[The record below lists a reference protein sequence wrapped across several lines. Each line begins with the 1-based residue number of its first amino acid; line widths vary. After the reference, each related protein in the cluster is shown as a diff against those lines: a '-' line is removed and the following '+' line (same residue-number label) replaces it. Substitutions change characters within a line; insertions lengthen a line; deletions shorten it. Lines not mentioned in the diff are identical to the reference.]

1 MKRITKVLTASILGF
16 GMLCG
21 VGVSIAK
28 HNKTVEVA
36 EALYSPSTIYSVS
49 DTAEELTAYYSDISD
64 SDTGTNLLSKLRS
77 LNSSKYHKNFTYS
90 NFGTSSTTSPYVYT
104 DYPLGTTTTDSKGQ
118 VRGSSIASFYTK
130 TTATSYNKEHVWPNS
145 KGGNK
150 VENDI
155 LMPRPTIS
163 SENSSRGNSFFVEGM
178 NSSSGGWDPYTAGY
192 DKATRGEC
200 ARIILY
206 CMVASSQLNLVA
218 SNTGSDNTMGNMN
231 TLIKWHYEYSPSTYE
246 MNRNNGAEYLQGNRN
261 PFVDHPEYVARI
273 WSNFNSTVSSLCAQN
288 ESMYDDWVP
297 GTCSNYGT
305 NDAAGEPSTGGEGG
319 GESGGGESGGE
330 SGEQGGGV
338 VGEVVTSNSKVANG
352 DKVVIRT
359 KESTPRGVTGYN
371 GNNDATVST
380 TESAW
385 KQYVVGS
392 ASSSGFTL
400 YDESADDY
408 ITAVSSNGFKYGSA
422 SNCYVDSEGRLMCNN
437 RYLCVN
443 GTNYRFYTSY
453 GSYTTFYVYLVS
465 TSSGSGESGSGEGG
479 GESGGTPEV
488 TSITASVNKTFYVG
502 DVISS
507 SDITVKDNNND
518 SVVFSFANEGYQ
530 FTYADAASGGALTN
544 KTFTNAISGADL
556 TCSLTVQV
564 QRKARIAP
572 SAADTKTVLAS
583 DLPTAYSAQN
593 TERTAASGVKFYA
606 INLAHYS
613 GSGKLQFKSGG
624 GYFQTTQAMALNSLT
639 IVGRETRELTVY
651 GSTSSSS
658 FTQTITGTS
667 DVYDLSGYTYVKVIN
682 STTGAAYCTSL
693 SISVGSSDTAVNVAN
708 YIMYEDTNN
717 QCETKFDIAK
727 GYFNDL
733 SASERSTFMSSDDY
747 VIATARER
755 LEAWAANQGESISL
769 TGEGYVISDRGDFT
783 FNEETNK
790 NMTIVIAII
799 SSMSLLSVGALLLVK
814 RRKLRK

>member
-1 MKRITKVLTASILGF
+1 MKRIAKVLTASILGF

-36 EALYSPSTIYSVS
+36 EALYSPSKTYSVS
-49 DTAEELTAYYSDISD
+49 DTAEELATYYSTISD

-77 LNSSKYHKNFTYS
+77 LNSSKYHKNFSYS
-90 NFGTSSTTSPYVYT
+90 NFGTSSSTSPYVYT
-104 DYPLGTTTTDSKGQ
+104 DYPIGTTTTDSNGQ

-130 TTATSYNKEHVWPNS
+130 TTATGYNKEHVWPNS
-145 KGGNK
+145 KGGSK

-192 DKATRGEC
+192 DKECRGEC

-206 CMVASSQLNLVA
+206 CVVANSALNLVA
-218 SNTGSDNTMGNMN
+218 SNTGGDNTMGNMN

-273 WSNFNSTVSSLCAQN
+273 WSSFNSTVSSLCAQN

-338 VGEVVTSNSKVANG
+338 VGEVVTSNSQVANG

-359 KESTPRGVTGYN
+359 QGSSPKGVTGMN
-371 GNNDATVST
+371 GSKDATIST
-380 TESAW
+380 TESQW
-385 KQYVVGS
+385 VQYVVGNV
-392 ASSSGFTL
+392 SSSGFTL
-400 YDESADDY
+400 YDENEQSY
-408 ITAVSSNGFKYGSA
+408 IASPGGNEFKYSSTGGT
-422 SNCYVDSEGRLMCNN
+422 CYVNSEGQLLCNN
-437 RYLCVN
+437 RYLCIN
-443 GTNYRFYTSY
+443 GSNNRFYTSL
-453 GSYTTFYVYLVS
+453 GSYTPFYVYLVS
-465 TSSGSGESGSGEGG
+465 TSSGSGESGGGEGG

-488 TSITASVNKTFYVG
+488 TSISASVNKTFYVG
-502 DVISS
+502 DVINS

-530 FTYADAASGGALTN
+530 FTYADAASGGALTE

-564 QRKARIAP
+564 QRKARVTP
-572 SAADTKTVLAS
+572 SAADTKVVTYS
-583 DLPTAYSAQN
+583 DLPNAYQ
-593 TERTAASGVKFYA
+593 TTDTVYTAASGIKFKAYNCA
-606 INLAHYS
+606 GGYS
-613 GSGKLQFKSGG
+613 SKMQFKASG
-624 GYFQTTQAMALNSLT
+624 GYFQTTEAMSLNSVT
-639 IVGRETRELTVY
+639 INNRETNALTVY
-651 GSTSSSS
+651 GSTN
-658 FTQTITGTS
+658 GTS
-667 DVYDLSGYTYVKVIN
+667 FSTSISGTNDVYDLSGYTYVKVMKN
-682 STTGAAYCTSL
+682 GSGAAYCASL
-693 SISVGSSDTAVNVAN
+693 SISVGSSDTAINVAN

-717 QCETKFDIAK
+717 QCETRFDVAK

-769 TGEGYVISDRGDFT
+769 TGEGYVISNRGDYA

-790 NMTIVIAII
+790 NMAIVIVVI

>member
-1 MKRITKVLTASILGF
+1 MKRIAKVLTASILGF

-36 EALYSPSTIYSVS
+36 EALYSPSKTYSVS
-49 DTAEELTAYYSDISD
+49 DTAEELTAYYSTISD
-64 SDTGTNLLSKLRS
+64 SDTGDNLLSKLRS
-77 LNSSKYHKNFTYS
+77 LNSSKYNKNFSYS
-90 NFGTSSTTSPYVYT
+90 NFGTSSATSPYVYT
-104 DYPLGTTTTDSKGQ
+104 DYPLGTTTTDNNGQ

-130 TTATSYNKEHVWPNS
+130 TTATGYNKEHVWPNS

-192 DKATRGEC
+192 DKECRGEC

-206 CMVASSQLNLVA
+206 CVVANSALNLVA

-231 TLIKWHYEYSPSTYE
+231 TLIKWHYQYSPSTYE

-305 NDAAGEPSTGGEGG
+305 NDAAGQPSTGGEGG

-359 KESTPRGVTGYN
+359 QGSSPKGVTGMN
-371 GNNDATVST
+371 GSKDAAIST
-380 TESAW
+380 TESQW
-385 KQYVVGS
+385 VQYVVGNV
-392 ASSSGFTL
+392 SSSGFTL
-400 YDESADDY
+400 YDASADQY
-408 ITAVSSNGFKYGSA
+408 IASPGGNEFKYSSNGGT
-422 SNCYVDSEGRLMCNN
+422 CYVDSEGRLMCNN
-437 RYLCVN
+437 RYLCIN
-443 GTNYRFYTSY
+443 GSNNRFYTSL
-453 GSYTTFYVYLVS
+453 GSYTPFYVYL
-465 TSSGSGESGSGEGG
+465 TSSNSGSGESGSGEGG

-488 TSITASVNKTFYVG
+488 TSISASVNKTFYVG
-502 DVISS
+502 DVINS

-518 SVVFSFANEGYQ
+518 SVSFSFANEGYQ
-530 FTYADAASGGALTN
+530 FTYADAASGGALTD

-572 SAADTKTVLAS
+572 SAADTKVVTYS
-583 DLPTAYSAQN
+583 DLPNAYS
-593 TERTAASGVKFYA
+593 TTGTVYTAASGVKFKAYNCA
-606 INLAHYS
+606 GGYS
-613 GSGKLQFKSGG
+613 SKMQFRSSS
-624 GYFQTTQAMALNSLT
+624 GYFQTTEAMALNTLT
-639 IVGRETRELTVY
+639 INNRETNALTVY
-651 GSTSSSS
+651 GSADGSTFS
-658 FTQTITGTS
+658 QTISGIN
-667 DVYDLSGYTYVKVIN
+667 DVYDLSGYSYFKIANGT
-682 STTGAAYCTSL
+682 SGAAYCASL
-693 SISVGSSDTAVNVAN
+693 SISVGSSDTAINVAN

-717 QCETKFDIAK
+717 QCETKFDVAK

-747 VIATARER
+747 VISTARER

-769 TGEGYVISDRGDFT
+769 TGEGYVISNRGDFA

-790 NMTIVIAII
+790 NMTIVIVVI
-799 SSMSLLSVGALLLVK
+799 SSMSLLSAGALLLVK